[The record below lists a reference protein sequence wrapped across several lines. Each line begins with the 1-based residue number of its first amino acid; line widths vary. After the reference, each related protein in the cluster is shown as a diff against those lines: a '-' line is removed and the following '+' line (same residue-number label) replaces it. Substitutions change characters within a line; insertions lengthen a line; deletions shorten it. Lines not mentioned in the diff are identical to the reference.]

1 MVGTGGTKG
10 GLGGLRELQRPRIQ
24 RIAWLVGFGGE
35 EVKDGNGCK
44 MAADREIQYVDAV
57 SQFGFIQQQEG
68 YGRRED

>member
-1 MVGTGGTKG
+1 
-10 GLGGLRELQRPRIQ
+10 
-24 RIAWLVGFGGE
+24 
-35 EVKDGNGCK
+35 